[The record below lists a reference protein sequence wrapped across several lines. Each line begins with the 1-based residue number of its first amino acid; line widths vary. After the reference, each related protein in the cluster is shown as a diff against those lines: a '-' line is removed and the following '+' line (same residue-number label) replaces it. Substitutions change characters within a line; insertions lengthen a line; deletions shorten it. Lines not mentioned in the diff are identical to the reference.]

1 MISRGREVL
10 RCLPFAHVVALE
22 SRETVCDGCMRVA
35 SETTYQ
41 KCSGCKAVYYC
52 TVDCQRNAWVNYHR
66 KECKCLRK
74 VSPKIP
80 TDTVRLIA
88 RIIFKLQEGELKTF
102 ATLPD
107 GTKRYLEDLM
117 THPSEIVKDSKR
129 LEAFMSFFAVLE
141 EYVSN
146 LPSKTEILDIFGR
159 VVTNTFNIMN
169 DDYQSTG
176 KSKLYQI

>member
-1 MISRGREVL
+1 M
-10 RCLPFAHVVALE
+10 
-22 SRETVCDGCMRVA
+22 
-35 SETTYQ
+35 
-41 KCSGCKAVYYC
+41 
-52 TVDCQRNAWVNYHR
+52 
-66 KECKCLRK
+66 
-74 VSPKIP
+74 
-80 TDTVRLIA
+80 A
-88 RIIFKLQEGELKTF
+88 RIIFKLQEGGLKTF

-141 EYVSN
+141 EYISN
-146 LPSKTEILDIFGR
+146 LPPKTEVLDIFGR

-176 KSKLYQI
+176 VGLYLEASVVDHSCYPNANVIFQGMVFSHWLCENSNLALMQFCKVAQ

>member
-1 MISRGREVL
+1 M
-10 RCLPFAHVVALE
+10 
-22 SRETVCDGCMRVA
+22 
-35 SETTYQ
+35 
-41 KCSGCKAVYYC
+41 
-52 TVDCQRNAWVNYHR
+52 DCQRKAWVNYHQN
-66 KECKCLRK
+66 ECKCLRK
-74 VSPKIP
+74 VSSKIP

-107 GTKRYLEDLM
+107 GTKRYFEDLM

-146 LPSKTEILDIFGR
+146 LPPKTEVLDIFGR